1 MVTPPP
7 SSAAE
12 QVATGSSTTV
22 PPVDAGL
29 ARAAG
34 AFQAVARTLGAQFLD
49 KQEVIRLMMV
59 SAIAGEH
66 MVIVGPPGT
75 AKSALIDR
83 FARLIDARY
92 FEYLLTRFTEPN
104 ELFGPVDIAAF
115 RDGRYTRRTENM
127 LPTAEIVFLDEIFKS
142 NSAILNSLLHVI
154 NERKFQNGPDVV
166 PVPLISLFAASNEV
180 PTDENLS
187 AMFDRFLVRALSD
200 NLDSYHFHDLMQK
213 GVALEIDKMTQSAL
227 SGGGAR
233 PAPTVSPIITAREL
247 RNIHAKFADYMKFPE
262 EFLAK
267 YKGLIFQIRSEGIS
281 VSDRRAVKLLKLF
294 AASAIFD
301 GRSQVHDGDFFI
313 LRHIWN
319 NLDQV
324 ELLEEIVNPVV
335 DAFFREHPDERRF
348 IGKSAS
354 FDDLLRELT
363 VIRELLTSNSE
374 LSDIQLFSQ
383 LKNLSEIKAALAAQ
397 THPTAARMV
406 REVDQLLETVFA
418 SSKFGG

>member
-1 MVTPPP
+1 MVTPPTP
-7 SSAAE
+7 RSFAVDVARASAA
-12 QVATGSSTTV
+12 
-22 PPVDAGL
+22 
-29 ARAAG
+29 
-34 AFQAVARTLGAQFLD
+34 FQEVARQLNNQFLD
-49 KQEVIRLMMV
+49 KQEIIRLMLV

-75 AKSALIDR
+75 AKSAMIDM
-83 FARLIDARY
+83 FARLVDARY

-115 RDGRYTRRTENM
+115 REGRYHRRIENM

-154 NERKFQNGPDVV
+154 NERKFANGSQVV
-166 PVPLISLFAASNEV
+166 EVPLISLYAASNEV
-180 PTDENLS
+180 PNDESLA
-187 AMFDRFLVRALSD
+187 AMFDRFLLRVLSD
-200 NLDSYHFHDLMQK
+200 NLDSYHFHELMNK
-213 GVALEIDKMTQSAL
+213 GVALEVGKMTGRAKAMKPVISATDLRALQS
-227 SGGGAR
+227 SYDR
-233 PAPTVSPIITAREL
+233 FMV
-247 RNIHAKFADYMKFPE
+247 FPE
-262 EFLAK
+262 DFLAK

-294 AASAIFD
+294 AASAVFD
-301 GRSQVHDGDFFI
+301 GRTRVHDGDFFV

-335 DAFFREHPDERRF
+335 DAYYREHPDERRF
-348 IGKSAS
+348 IGPQAS
-354 FDDLLRELT
+354 LDDLLTELNM
-363 VIRELLTSNSE
+363 IRQLLTSQTE

-383 LKNLSEIKAALAAQ
+383 LKNLNEIKAALAAM
-397 THPTAARMV
+397 PSDTASRMI

-418 SSKFGG
+418 SSKFGL